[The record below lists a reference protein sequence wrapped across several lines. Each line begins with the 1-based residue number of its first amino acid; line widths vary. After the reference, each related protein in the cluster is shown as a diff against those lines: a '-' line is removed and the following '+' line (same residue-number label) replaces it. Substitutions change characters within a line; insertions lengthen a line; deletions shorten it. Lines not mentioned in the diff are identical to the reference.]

1 MRRIITNPIW
11 EVLEPLVQSSKKSP
25 VGAKPEISDREFLE
39 AVLYRARTGIPWR
52 DLPEQFGD
60 WNAVYQ
66 RWKRWR
72 KAGNFQRL
80 FQAMPADSP
89 AQQVARLFA
98 DSTIIRA
105 HPHAAGGGKKGARP
119 NRAWGAAGEA
129 SPPKST

>member
-1 MRRIITNPIW
+1 M
-11 EVLEPLVQSSKKSP
+11 
-25 VGAKPEISDREFLE
+25 GAKPELSEREFIE
-39 AVLYRARTGIPWR
+39 AVLYRARTGAPWR

-72 KAGNFQRL
+72 LSGVWQRL
-80 FQAMPADSP
+80 FASLPADSP
-89 AQQVARLFA
+89 AQEVVRLFA

-105 HPHAAGGGKKGARP
+105 HPHAAGGGEKGGRRR
-119 NRAWGAAGEA
+119 RAWGAAGAA

>member
-1 MRRIITNPIW
+1 PIW
-11 EVLEPLVQSSKKSP
+11 EVLRPLVQSSKKSP
-25 VGAKPEISDREFLE
+25 VGAKPELSDREFLE
-39 AVLYRARTGIPWR
+39 AVLYRARTGTPWR

-72 KAGNFQRL
+72 TAGNFQRL
-80 FQAMPADSP
+80 FQAIPADSP
-89 AQQVARLFA
+89 ARAADSPAQEVVRLFA
-98 DSTIIRA
+98 DSTVIRA

-129 SPPKST
+129 SPAKST